1 MLLYDWGKIFTTAEG
16 NPRTCLQIVKM
27 MTYKE
32 VPKNRYD
39 PIYRFAEKDF
49 SGSSF
54 LVHPDVLL
62 YNAYRYPSRDIAIYL
77 AMASLRSFAEYKI
90 SGKITVDIFSC
101 PLNPFEH
108 LEDPQSRLLFID
120 DESLHFLY
128 EEVPTEKN
136 QWH

>member
-1 MLLYDWGKIFTTAEG
+1 MLLYDWGRIFTAAEG
-16 NPRTCLQIVKM
+16 NPNTCIQIVKM

-32 VPKNRYD
+32 VPKNKYD
-39 PIYRFAEKDF
+39 PIYRFSQTNF

-62 YNAYRYPSRDIAIYL
+62 YHSYRYHSRDIAIYL
-77 AMASLRSFAEYKI
+77 AMASLRSFGEYKVN
-90 SGKITVDIFSC
+90 GKVTVDILSC
-101 PLNPFEH
+101 PINPFEH
-108 LEDPQSRLLFID
+108 LEEPQSRLLYIEND
-120 DESLHFLY
+120 QIHFLY

>member
-54 LVHPDVLL
+54 LVHPDLL
-62 YNAYRYPSRDIAIYL
+62 VYNAYRYYSRDVAIYL
-77 AMASLRSFAEYKI
+77 AMASLRSFAEYRI
-90 SGKITVDIFSC
+90 TGATTVDIINC

-108 LEDPQSRLLFID
+108 LEDPQSRLFYIED
-120 DESLHFLY
+120 DKLHFLY
-128 EEVPTEKN
+128 EEVPTEKK